1 MPDKQLKL
9 SNRIIK
15 CECIDMESLADLKL
29 ALITTRD
36 TYKDISERFPE
47 FRSEVRKIDD
57 LIDEFSR
64 VKPCPET

>member
-15 CECIDMESLADLKL
+15 CECIDMESIADLKL

-36 TYKDISERFPE
+36 TYKDI
-47 FRSEVRKIDD
+47 
-57 LIDEFSR
+57 
-64 VKPCPET
+64 